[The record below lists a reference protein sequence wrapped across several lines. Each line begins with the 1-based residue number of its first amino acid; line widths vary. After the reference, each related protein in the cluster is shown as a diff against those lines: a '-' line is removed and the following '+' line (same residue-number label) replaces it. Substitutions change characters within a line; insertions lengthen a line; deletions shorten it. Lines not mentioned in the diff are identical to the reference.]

1 MATLVQE
8 KEMVTTAHMKTLMM
22 IIMMAIM
29 AGKEQRGR
37 QFFERKQRGRGVHAP
52 RPRTMARRG
61 RRGSTLVTR
70 RKRTC
75 GNRLGYTWPAVF
87 R

>member
-22 IIMMAIM
+22 IIMMAII

-37 QFFERKQRGRGVHAP
+37 QFFERK
-52 RPRTMARRG
+52 
-61 RRGSTLVTR
+61 
-70 RKRTC
+70 
-75 GNRLGYTWPAVF
+75 
-87 R
+87 